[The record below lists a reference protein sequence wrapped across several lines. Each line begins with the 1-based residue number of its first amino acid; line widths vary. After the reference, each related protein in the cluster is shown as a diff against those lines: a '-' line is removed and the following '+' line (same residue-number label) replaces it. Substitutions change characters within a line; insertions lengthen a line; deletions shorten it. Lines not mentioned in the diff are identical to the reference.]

1 MSEHLGHKVG
11 NRWTTNQTACGY
23 TFQSSPSV
31 LSVDRTCKPLVTSVI
46 VCKICWFEFLFSLHP
61 SKPIHL
67 LVPSGQNAWVL

>member
-1 MSEHLGHKVG
+1 MDYYS
-11 NRWTTNQTACGY
+11 NSARGY

-31 LSVDRTCKPLVTSVI
+31 LSVDRTPKPLVTSAI
-46 VCKICWFEFLFSLHP
+46 VCKNCWFEFLFTLHP